1 MLCLAAVRFVLI
13 IEMLPFVNSKVEF
26 FYQSVREI
34 IAKTENGVNRCLQ
47 SSSTADAAASIAS
60 RGAVEAGG
68 GCSRTAPQNVTELDD
83 LAKQGQKRT
92 KTRKRLPV
100 NAAVQKSEV
109 SMMTLLLVFTAFW
122 CC

>member
-13 IEMLPFVNSKVEF
+13 VEMLPFVNSKVEF

-34 IAKTENGVNRCLQ
+34 IAKTENGVNRRLQ
-47 SSSTADAAASIAS
+47 SSSTAYTAALVAS
-60 RGAVEAGG
+60 REAVEDGG
-68 GCSRTAPQNVTELDD
+68 GCSRTAPQNVTEPDD
-83 LAKQGQKRT
+83 LAKQGQKWT
-92 KTRKRLPV
+92 KTRKSLPV

-109 SMMTLLLVFTAFW
+109 SRMTLLLVFTACW